1 MITDTGD
8 RPMILIAPSILSA
21 DFSDLKSEVRR
32 IEEAGADMVHID
44 VMDGHFVP
52 PITIG
57 QGVVASLR
65 PHTKLP
71 FDVHLM
77 VTYPERFIHDFRN
90 AGADSITVHAEAT
103 EKLPEV
109 LTEIR
114 RTGARAGV
122 SIKPDTSEEA
132 IVGLLDKVDMV
143 LIMTVNPGY
152 GGQSFMPSTL
162 DKIRRLR
169 EIITQRGLRVD
180 IEVDGGINLET
191 IQYVTE
197 AGANVIVT
205 GSASLRLLIKG
216 CMFLSSKAQR
226 HNIKK
231 VLGAS

>member
-1 MITDTGD
+1 
-8 RPMILIAPSILSA
+8 MILIAPSILSA

-205 GSASLRLLIKG
+205 GSAFFKAPDQRLYVSQLK
-216 CMFLSSKAQR
+216 SAKA
-226 HNIKK
+226 
-231 VLGAS
+231 

>member
-1 MITDTGD
+1 
-8 RPMILIAPSILSA
+8 MILIAPSILSA

-90 AGADSITVHAEAT
+90 AGAASITVHAEAT

-152 GGQSFMPSTL
+152 GGLSFMPSTL
-162 DKIRRLR
+162 D
-169 EIITQRGLRVD
+169 
-180 IEVDGGINLET
+180 
-191 IQYVTE
+191 
-197 AGANVIVT
+197 
-205 GSASLRLLIKG
+205 
-216 CMFLSSKAQR
+216 
-226 HNIKK
+226 
-231 VLGAS
+231 

>member
-1 MITDTGD
+1 
-8 RPMILIAPSILSA
+8 MILIAPSILSA

-122 SIKPDTSEEA
+122 SIKPDTYEEA

-205 GSASLRLLIKG
+205 GSAFFKAPDQRLYVSQLK
-216 CMFLSSKAQR
+216 SAKA
-226 HNIKK
+226 
-231 VLGAS
+231 